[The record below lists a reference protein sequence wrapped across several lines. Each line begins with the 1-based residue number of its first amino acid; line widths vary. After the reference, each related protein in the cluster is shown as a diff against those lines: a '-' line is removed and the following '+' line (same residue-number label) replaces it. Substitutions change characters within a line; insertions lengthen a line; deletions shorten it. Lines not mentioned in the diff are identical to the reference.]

1 MDNAD
6 LEKLKVSPGKLV
18 PRFKAS
24 VTEYSVTLAS
34 SVEEIKF
41 SPLTSDSGA
50 SYTVKVRTH
59 IVSELL
65 VLKTLSECHTIITYP
80 YLVVCPWQRFPVN
93 PDLPGYNYSCM
104 QKKNA

>member
-1 MDNAD
+1 MLFYLVYGPRCSKVSLEMDNAD
-6 LEKLKVSPGKLV
+6 LEKLKISPGKLV

-50 SYTVKVRTH
+50 SYTVKVYVQTRM
-59 IVSELL
+59 VS
-65 VLKTLSECHTIITYP
+65 KLSIF
-80 YLVVCPWQRFPVN
+80 V
-93 PDLPGYNYSCM
+93 
-104 QKKNA
+104 

>member
-6 LEKLKVSPGKLV
+6 LEKLKISPGKLV

-50 SYTVKVRTH
+50 SYSVKVG
-59 IVSELL
+59 
-65 VLKTLSECHTIITYP
+65 IIR
-80 YLVVCPWQRFPVN
+80 CPGCVK
-93 PDLPGYNYSCM
+93 LIIII
-104 QKKNA
+104 K

>member
-6 LEKLKVSPGKLV
+6 LEKLKINSGKLV
-18 PRFKAS
+18 PRFKAT

-50 SYTVKVRTH
+50 SYTIKVAKILCKMITH
-59 IVSELL
+59 GNTFLYWR
-65 VLKTLSECHTIITYP
+65 ECLAY
-80 YLVVCPWQRFPVN
+80 Q
-93 PDLPGYNYSCM
+93 
-104 QKKNA
+104 

>member
-6 LEKLKVSPGKLV
+6 LEKLKISPGKLI

-50 SYTVKVRTH
+50 SYTVKVHTTT
-59 IVSELL
+59 VSERLYNRSQFNIFIIVYL
-65 VLKTLSECHTIITYP
+65 VLY
-80 YLVVCPWQRFPVN
+80 PWQRFPAK
-93 PDLPGYNYSCM
+93 LS
-104 QKKNA
+104 

>member
-6 LEKLKVSPGKLV
+6 LEKLKISPGKLV
-18 PRFKAS
+18 PRFKAG

-50 SYTVKVRTH
+50 SYTVKVSTNNYGSTNSLSRQRSF
-59 IVSELL
+59 IVRISTFSLGHGYYKYNHRQMISPMLWLL
-65 VLKTLSECHTIITYP
+65 Y
-80 YLVVCPWQRFPVN
+80 
-93 PDLPGYNYSCM
+93 
-104 QKKNA
+104 

>member
-6 LEKLKVSPGKLV
+6 LEKLKISPGKLV

-50 SYTVKVRTH
+50 SYTVKVYVQTRM
-59 IVSELL
+59 VSELSIF
-65 VLKTLSECHTIITYP
+65 V
-80 YLVVCPWQRFPVN
+80 
-93 PDLPGYNYSCM
+93 
-104 QKKNA
+104 

>member
-6 LEKLKVSPGKLV
+6 LEKLKISPGKLV
-18 PRFKAS
+18 PRFKGS

-50 SYTVKVRTH
+50 SYTVKVHTY
-59 IVSELL
+59 I
-65 VLKTLSECHTIITYP
+65 LSILIILEFPTI
-80 YLVVCPWQRFPVN
+80 
-93 PDLPGYNYSCM
+93 
-104 QKKNA
+104 

>member
-6 LEKLKVSPGKLV
+6 LEKLKISPGKLV

-34 SVEEIKF
+34 SAEEIKF

-50 SYTVKVRTH
+50 SYTVKVQTNTH
-59 IVSELL
+59 GLRAINIRIISDGRIIIKFPANINSDLL
-65 VLKTLSECHTIITYP
+65 
-80 YLVVCPWQRFPVN
+80 
-93 PDLPGYNYSCM
+93 
-104 QKKNA
+104 